1 MQTAFSPL
9 QLQDPVLA
17 EANGIL
23 RTCVHC
29 GFCTATCPTYVL
41 LGDELDSPRGRI
53 SLVKEMLEQDTPA
66 TATVAKH
73 LDRCLSCFACMST
86 CPSGVDYMHLIDTGR
101 AHVERTYRRPAGERA
116 LRWLLG
122 TVLSHPAR
130 LKAALALAPIARVF
144 AGLLPKRLRAMLAL
158 APKRHTNTTTT
169 AGVYPAV
176 GARRMRV
183 ALLTG
188 CVQSVVEDNI
198 NAATI
203 RLLNRHGAEVVV
215 VKQASC
221 CGALNHHMGRLAPAK
236 TAAAETIRAWCNEAD
251 HSGLD
256 AIVINTSGCG
266 TMVKDYGH
274 AFRDDPA
281 LADDAARIS
290 GLAKDVSEILAV
302 LPLAFSAPRPLR
314 VAYHSACSL
323 QHGQRITAEPLKA
336 LRAAG
341 FEVMQ
346 PAESHLCCGSA
357 GTYNILQPEIAGA
370 LRDRK
375 VGHLEAL
382 QPEVIC
388 AGNVGCLVQ
397 IRSGSSIPVVHTVEL
412 LDWATGGPVPASL
425 SHLETVRKPS

>member
-1 MQTAFSPL
+1 MQTAFSPA

-29 GFCTATCPTYVL
+29 GFCTATCPTYAL

-53 SLVKEMLEQDTPA
+53 SLVKEMLEQDKPA
-66 TATVAKH
+66 NATIAKH

-101 AHVERTYRRPAGERA
+101 AHLERTYRRPMGERA

-122 TVLSHPAR
+122 TVLSNPAR
-130 LKAALALAPIARVF
+130 LRAALALAPLANLF
-144 AGLLPKRLRAMLAL
+144 SGLLPARLRGMLAL
-158 APKRHTNTTTT
+158 APKRATNTTT
-169 AGVYPAV
+169 ASGVYPAT

-203 RLLNRHGAEVVV
+203 RLLNRHGVEVVV
-215 VKQASC
+215 AKQATC
-221 CGALNHHMGRLAPAK
+221 CGALNHHMGRLGPAH
-236 TAAAETIRAWCNEAD
+236 ASAVATIGAWCAEIDKN
-251 HSGLD
+251 GLD
-256 AIVINTSGCG
+256 AIVVNTSGCG
-266 TMVKDYGH
+266 TTVKDYGH

-281 LADDAARIS
+281 LAKDAARVS
-290 GLAKDVSEILAV
+290 ALAKDVSEILAI
-302 LPLAFSAPRPLR
+302 LPLAFTAHRPLK

-323 QHGQRITAEPLKA
+323 QHGQKITTAPVKL
-336 LRAAG
+336 LQAAG
-341 FEVMQ
+341 FDVMQ

-357 GTYNILQPEIAGA
+357 GTYNILQPEISEK

-375 VGHLEAL
+375 VSNLGAL
-382 QPEVIC
+382 RPDVIC

-397 IRSGSSIPVVHTVEL
+397 IRSGSAVPVMHTVEL
-412 LDWATGGPVPASL
+412 LDWATGGPAPRGVA
-425 SHLETVRKPS
+425 

>member
-1 MQTAFSPL
+1 MQTAFSPA

-53 SLVKEMLEQDTPA
+53 SLVKEMLEQDKPA
-66 TATVAKH
+66 NATIAKH

-101 AHVERTYRRPAGERA
+101 AHLERTYQRPMGERA

-122 TVLSHPAR
+122 TVLSNPAR
-130 LKAALALAPIARVF
+130 LRAALALAPLANLF
-144 AGLLPKRLRAMLAL
+144 SGLLPGRLRGLLAL
-158 APKRHTNTTTT
+158 APKHASNTTT
-169 AGVYPAV
+169 APGVYSATGV
-176 GARRMRV
+176 RRMRV

-203 RLLNRHGAEVVV
+203 RLLNRYGVEVVV
-215 VKQASC
+215 AKQATC
-221 CGALNHHMGRLAPAK
+221 CGALNHHMGRLAPAH
-236 TAAAETIRAWCNEAD
+236 AAAAATIRAWCAEAD
-251 HSGLD
+251 ANGLD
-256 AIVINTSGCG
+256 AIVVNTSGCG
-266 TMVKDYGH
+266 TTIKDYGH

-281 LADDAARIS
+281 LAIDAARIS
-290 GLAKDVSEILAV
+290 GLAKDVSEILAA
-302 LPLAFSAPRPLR
+302 LPLAFVSRRHLR

-323 QHGQRITAEPLKA
+323 QHGQKITAAPLK
-336 LRAAG
+336 LLQGAG
-341 FEVMQ
+341 FEVLQ

-357 GTYNILQPEIAGA
+357 GTYNILQPEIAGK

-375 VGHLEAL
+375 VGNLEGL
-382 QPEVIC
+382 RPQVIC

-397 IRSGSSIPVVHTVEL
+397 IRSGSAVPVMHTVEL
-412 LDWATGGPVPASL
+412 LDWATGGPAPRGLA
-425 SHLETVRKPS
+425 